1 MTSGPLRRRTGWI
14 GPTCDNEDHDDPDE
28 RVSGRTYGPGQEP
41 VIPMSVLPVAI
52 PFDDSAEARPALT
65 VGLAGAFAG
74 VLTLLVVLALL
85 GGMLQ
90 LTG

>member
-1 MTSGPLRRRTGWI
+1 MSTTLDRI
-14 GPTCDNEDHDDPDE
+14 PTTDP
-28 RVSGRTYGPGQEP
+28 PQ
-41 VIPMSVLPVAI
+41 
-52 PFDDSAEARPALT
+52 PALA